1 MSDLLDQWS
10 QELHRLSYQAN
21 RPLDGAASEVNFGLI
36 CLVLLGVLS
45 LAAALTIPGADW
57 TASDFLAG
65 P

>member
-21 RPLDGAASEVNFGLI
+21 RPRDGAALEVNFGLI
-36 CLVLLGVLS
+36 CLVLLGVLA
-45 LAAALTIPGADW
+45 LAAALMAPGADW